1 MQRGWKIAGIATLIA
16 ILGVAAIGTVAFAQE
31 DGEGFPFD
39 FGARFREAVAEAL
52 GITVD
57 EYDAVVEEAKNK
69 VADEAV
75 AEGWLTEEQ
84 ATRMKERTEPG
95 FGPHGMGKGFVEPRG
110 GFMGRGGDSI
120 VGLIAEELGLTVQE
134 LFAELQ
140 DGKTLGELAS
150 EKGIKNGD
158 RVIVENKRGKVE
170 MVALVTKRFKPFQV
184 NGTKV
189 HQVGLVWH
197 WGYTGLSTGDSAN
210 VLTPHVGDANTMIP
224 EYKAFVCDVRK
235 A

>member
-1 MQRGWKIAGIATLIA
+1 
-16 ILGVAAIGTVAFAQE
+16 VAFAQE

-39 FGARFREAVAEAL
+39 FGARVREAVAEAL

-57 EYDAVVEEAKNK
+57 EYDAVVEEARNK

-84 ATRMKERTEPG
+84 ATRMKERTEQG
-95 FGPHGMGKGFVEPRG
+95 FGPRGMGKGFVGPRG

-120 VGLIAEELGLTVQE
+120 VGLMAEELGLSVQE

-150 EKGIKNGD
+150 EKGLDVEAITAKHLAQLEENLSQAVEDGKITQNQAD
-158 RVIVENKRGKVE
+158 WMLQQAEERVPDMLDQTWEGGFPGGHPGGRRPGG
-170 MVALVTKRFKPFQV
+170 M
-184 NGTKV
+184 
-189 HQVGLVWH
+189 
-197 WGYTGLSTGDSAN
+197 WGFPGQS
-210 VLTPHVGDANTMIP
+210 DA
-224 EYKAFVCDVRK
+224 
-235 A
+235 

>member
-150 EKGIKNGD
+150 EKGLDVEAITAKHLAQVEENLNQAVEDGKITQNQAD
-158 RVIVENKRGKVE
+158 WMLQQAEERVPDMLDQTWEG
-170 MVALVTKRFKPFQV
+170 RFP
-184 NGTKV
+184 GG
-189 HQVGLVWH
+189 HPGGRRPGGM
-197 WGYTGLSTGDSAN
+197 WGFPGQS
-210 VLTPHVGDANTMIP
+210 DA
-224 EYKAFVCDVRK
+224 
-235 A
+235 